1 MYNYS
6 GNKVLEQMAQFAY
19 DPYPVGKTIEQE
31 RKINEDL
38 LHTWSKNHQ
47 YRTSYGSMFT
57 DVKSGVNVK

>member
-1 MYNYS
+1 
-6 GNKVLEQMAQFAY
+6 MAQFAY